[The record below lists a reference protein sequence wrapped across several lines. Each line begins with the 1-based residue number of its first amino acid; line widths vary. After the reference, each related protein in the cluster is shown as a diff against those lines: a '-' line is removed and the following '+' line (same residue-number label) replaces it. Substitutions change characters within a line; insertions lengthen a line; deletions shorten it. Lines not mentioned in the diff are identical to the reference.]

1 METPHPRT
9 APVFAAFVAMLVL
22 AALDQTILSTAL
34 PAIARELHGADRVSW
49 VFSAYL
55 MASTVAI
62 PLYGRLADIHGSKPV
77 LVLAITLFG
86 LGSLAGGL
94 ASDMTM
100 LIAARAIQG
109 AGGGGL
115 MTLTL
120 LGMADLVPSEQLP
133 RRQALLGASYGLATM
148 FGPLI
153 GGAIVENGSW
163 QWTFFMNVPVAAL
176 ALTVVAWGLPRR
188 AAHAAE
194 RVDWLGAALL
204 GATLATL
211 LLATRRDASTAAT
224 WGWLAM
230 SAALALSFVWRQRR
244 SLHPIVP
251 PALFASRA
259 FVAAAGLS
267 ALAGVALFAGVV
279 FLPLYLQTALALSP
293 TASAWHLLPLMAGL
307 TTAAITGGRALRAQ
321 APVRAMALAASGLMA
336 LSFAALVLVF
346 RFLPGQAL
354 ALSVCVLP
362 LGIGTGLLF
371 PLVTMLSRRL
381 APVRHVGAATAA
393 PVMLRALGGALGVSA
408 LGALL
413 AQQITERMAGTAH
426 AGYAAAFA
434 GAAQPVYAI
443 VALLCLLGGAA
454 AFAALPRRTP
464 QPGPPIPQPA

>member
-9 APVFAAFVAMLVL
+9 PPVFAAFVAMLVL

-34 PAIARELHGADRVSW
+34 PAIAREMHGSDRVSW

-77 LVLAITLFG
+77 LVIAITLFG

-100 LIAARAIQG
+100 LIAARALQG

-120 LGMADLVPSEQLP
+120 LGMADLVPAEQLP
-133 RRQALLGASYGLATM
+133 RRQAMLGASYGLATM
-148 FGPLI
+148 FGPLV
-153 GGAIVENGSW
+153 GGAIVEHGAW

-176 ALTVVAWGLPRR
+176 ALAVVAWGLPRR
-188 AAHAAE
+188 EAHAAE
-194 RVDWLGAALL
+194 RVDWIGAALL

-211 LLATRRDASTAAT
+211 LMATRRDAGTAAT
-224 WGWLAM
+224 WGWLVV
-230 SAALALSFVWRQRR
+230 SAKLGLTFAWRQRR
-244 SLHPIVP
+244 SAHPIVP

-279 FLPLYLQTALALSP
+279 FLPLYLQTALGMSP

-307 TTAAITGGRALRAQ
+307 TAAAIAGGRALRAQ
-321 APVRAMALAASGLMA
+321 VPVRAMALAASTLMA
-336 LSFAALVLVF
+336 LSFAALALVF

-354 ALSVCVLP
+354 ALSACVLP

-371 PLVTMLSRRL
+371 PLVTLLSRRL
-381 APVRHVGAATAA
+381 APARHAGAATAA

-413 AQQITERMAGTAH
+413 THQIAERMAGPAH
-426 AGYAAAFA
+426 DGYAAAFA
-434 GAAQPVYAI
+434 GAVQPVYAI
-443 VALLCLLGGAA
+443 VALLCLLGGVA

-464 QPGPPIPQPA
+464 SPPASALQPA